1 MQSDLEAR
9 IHRLFEDEVLT
20 SDIDDAPAR
29 ALLEWAVDQL
39 REGREEG
46 AVRRLVRTM
55 ARLVRDRGELEPE
68 QLRQRLAGP
77 APSPWSAEKQTLL
90 TTLIAQREQLPA
102 KAWAEG
108 LVRLVSTALPTP
120 AEQTQQ
126 TSALNGA
133 ASPTPTQPGSETRP
147 EASPPAPLRRSWWQR
162 IIPRRRRP

>member
-1 MQSDLEAR
+1 MQSDLKAR
-9 IHRLFEDEVLT
+9 IHRLFEDEALT

-29 ALLEWAVDQL
+29 ALLEWAAEQL

-55 ARLVRDRGELEPE
+55 AQLVRDRSELDPE
-68 QLRQRLAGP
+68 QLQQRLEKP
-77 APSPWSAEKQTLL
+77 APSPWSAEKQTLM

-108 LVRLVSTALPTP
+108 LVRLVSTALPT
-120 AEQTQQ
+120 AAGQTQQ
-126 TSALNGA
+126 ASTSNGTT
-133 ASPTPTQPGSETRP
+133 PRPPTQPGAEARP
-147 EASPPAPLRRSWWQR
+147 EGGPPAPARRSWWQR